1 MLLAVAACGGGEQVD
16 GERDTPTTEEET
28 EGEPVDSGDEAS
40 DTTGPTETDPEDP
53 DDDDSDGSE
62 TDLGP
67 ATAVVTVGSETYEF
81 TGLTCVT
88 YDDNSRLTAAGSTS
102 DGATSM
108 NADIFP
114 GGVDQ
119 EGLFSVHYVNVR
131 NTEEGFNWSADVHD
145 YPSLDEETI
154 PEGGSQIDSVTIDGG
169 YAVGTATFIDLE
181 AVTEAYRADEPV
193 PESRTGSFEI
203 NC

>member
-1 MLLAVAACGGGEQVD
+1 MLLTVTACGSGEEVEGSD
-16 GERDTPTTEEET
+16 APTTGADT
-28 EGEPVDSGDEAS
+28 ESDPEDSGDEAT
-40 DTTGPTETDPEDP
+40 DTTSAAENEPEDSA
-53 DDDDSDGSE
+53 DEGSDGSE
-62 TDLGP
+62 TDLDP
-67 ATAVVTVGSETYEF
+67 ATAVVRVGSETYEF
-81 TGLTCVT
+81 VGLTCIT
-88 YDDNSRLTAAGSTS
+88 YEDNSRLTAGGSSS

-114 GGVDQ
+114 GGTDQ

-131 NTEEGFNWSADVHD
+131 NTEEGFSWSADVHD

-169 YAVGTATFIDLE
+169 HAVGTATFIDLE
-181 AVTEAYRADEPV
+181 AVTEAYRAGDPV
-193 PESRTGSFEI
+193 PGSMTGSFEI